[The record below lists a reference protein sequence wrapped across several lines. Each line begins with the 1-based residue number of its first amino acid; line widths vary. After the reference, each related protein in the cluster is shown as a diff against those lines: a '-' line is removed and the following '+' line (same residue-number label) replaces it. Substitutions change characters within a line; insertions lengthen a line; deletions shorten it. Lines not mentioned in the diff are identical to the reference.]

1 MTCMHD
7 EGAEDPRVAPLISGV
22 NKNMFVFLFQVAIER
37 RGGGYGVRLQRSLGV
52 GCCIDGILFLV
63 SARSLYCNCLACS
76 RILRWIQTVDEGLR
90 MVVSVCSKGL
100 AQDRRA
106 HL

>member
-7 EGAEDPRVAPLISGV
+7 EGVVDPRVAPLISGV

-52 GCCIDGILFLV
+52 GCCIDSILFLV
-63 SARSLYCNCLACS
+63 SARSLYCN
-76 RILRWIQTVDEGLR
+76 
-90 MVVSVCSKGL
+90 
-100 AQDRRA
+100 
-106 HL
+106 